1 MDLHG
6 RNADYFI
13 LLSIM
18 SDGHFRF
25 CKFLEESEL
34 QWMEKIL
41 EKFYSQGGEEPVI
54 LMKTDE
60 ENKCHRVG
68 IAAKDWPGIVE
79 AVTGVYHDE
88 GFNLHS
94 LYADTLGENRE
105 VAILYARITDI
116 PEEELKKLKEREQ
129 DIMDT
134 LQFAARG
141 NLPVR
146 KLVGIS
152 SSKIQIF
159 KRLRDM
165 LNNPE
170 TRKRVKYPLTKEDY
184 ENITSE
190 EGELF
195 KFTFS
200 RSTEYLRDRDE
211 WTLINIILDS
221 YWVQKAFLRDKKSTH
236 VAIHQFT
243 TRRGEKL
250 TGITVAGEAKVVDL
264 GRVLQILYNIV
275 PNLVLK
281 FSKYFVTREGAQ
293 VVRVEVTT
301 KENEFLSEIQKKNIS
316 SSIKARI
323 SSLQRIQSFLEQM
336 GPGAEVHWRIIA
348 PRIAEEAAI
357 SGKPQMLL
365 MLRSYDMVNLIYDL
379 FVALPESLY
388 GKSVNIVRSFT
399 DGKEHGLLM
408 KVHNPQFRKVKT
420 AEGREALVI
429 SMRLNIS
436 PLNITS
442 EKEIYRGIRNALEK
456 ALGTGVRDFDEGLR
470 NINMAKLDRV
480 MKIVRDHVP
489 ENDLKKL
496 FYLYDEVL
504 RLELEPEEIAGEI
517 KQAYEIVRT
526 YLENQETVP
535 TIQVI
540 PCGEKFHC
548 VFAIDHDTAVN
559 YLIQPLTEEARK
571 EFKKKYP
578 TYHTTTTLEVLGRS
592 LSIVRFRDMK
602 EAELFAENLNR
613 AEEELN
619 IKRKEVSSQE

>member
-1 MDLHG
+1 
-6 RNADYFI
+6 
-13 LLSIM
+13 M
-18 SDGHFRF
+18 SDGHSRISEFPT
-25 CKFLEESEL
+25 ESEFK
-34 QWMEKIL
+34 WMEEIL
-41 EKFYSQGGEEPVI
+41 RRFYEQGSTEPVI
-54 LMKTDE
+54 LTETDE
-60 ENKCHRVG
+60 ERKCHRMG
-68 IAAKDWPGIVE
+68 IAAKDWPGILE
-79 AVTGVYHDE
+79 AVTGVYHEE
-88 GFNLHS
+88 GFNLNS

-105 VAILYARITDI
+105 VAILYAKITDMSD
-116 PEEELKKLKEREQ
+116 EELEKLKEKEKE
-129 DIMDT
+129 IVDT
-134 LQFAARG
+134 LKFAAKG
-141 NLPVR
+141 NLPIR
-146 KLVGIS
+146 KLIGIS
-152 SSKIQIF
+152 SSKVQIF

-165 LNNPE
+165 LNNPDV
-170 TRKRVKYPLTKEDY
+170 RKRIKYPLTEEDY
-184 ENITSE
+184 ANITSE

-200 RSTEYLRDRDE
+200 RSTEYLRDRDD

-221 YWVQKAFLRDKKSTH
+221 YWVQKAFLKDKKSTH

-243 TRRGEKL
+243 TRRGENL

-275 PNLVLK
+275 PNIVLK
-281 FSKYFVTREGAQ
+281 FSKYFVTRAGAQ

-301 KENEFLSEIQKKNIS
+301 KDNEFLSEIQKKNIS
-316 SSIKARI
+316 SSIKAQI

-336 GPGAEVHWRIIA
+336 GPGAEVYWRIIA
-348 PRIAEEAAI
+348 PKIAEEAAI

-379 FVALPESLY
+379 FVALPKNLY
-388 GKSVNIVRSFT
+388 SKAADIVRALT
-399 DGKEHGLLM
+399 EGEGHRLLM
-408 KVHNPQFRKVKT
+408 RVHNPQPRRVKSS
-420 AEGREALVI
+420 EGREALVI

-436 PLNITS
+436 PLNIDS
-442 EKEIYRGIRNALEK
+442 EKEIYREIKKVLEK
-456 ALGTGVRDFDEGLR
+456 ALGTTVRDFDEGLR

-504 RLELEPEEIAGEI
+504 RLELEPEEIASEI

-526 YLENQETVP
+526 YLENQDTVP

-540 PCGEKFHC
+540 SCGDKFHC

-559 YLIQPLTEEARK
+559 YLIQPLTDEARK
-571 EFKKKYP
+571 EFKEKYP

-592 LSIVRFRDMK
+592 LNIVRFKDLK
-602 EAELFAENLNR
+602 EAELFAESLKK
-613 AEEELN
+613 AEEDLN
-619 IKRKEVSSQE
+619 KKKVASGSQE